1 MSDGGILRSSST
13 AAANGAPLVLGNFCV
28 DEYRPMKVLVMGAG
42 YSGITAGIR
51 FPQHIPNLQLTIYEK
66 NAGVG
71 GTWFSN
77 RYPGLSCDV
86 PAHSYQLSFEEKKD
100 WSSFYAPGPEIR
112 KYLEGVVH
120 KYKLMRYIKLSH
132 EITNAR
138 YDEPTGKWHIRV
150 CRTHTTTGESEEFDD
165 VADVFVNA
173 TGPLSR
179 WNWPDIEGLKDF
191 KGELHHS
198 AGFDPGE
205 KTWQE
210 VAKEWK
216 DKKVAVI
223 GIGSS
228 ALQIV
233 AALQPRVGKLV
244 NYVRGKT
251 WIALPVAG
259 DAFPRYM
266 GREPK
271 NAEDFTFTPEEI
283 ERFQSDPE
291 FYKNFRHGL
300 EQELHNAH
308 AITLRDSPTQRMAQA
323 AFKKN
328 MEERLSKKP
337 WIAEKL
343 LPGFPAACRRLTPA
357 PGYLEALCADNAD
370 LVASPIKRITPTGIE
385 TADGQR
391 QELDVIFRATG
402 SETSYQMP
410 MQIIG
415 RDGLELNKR
424 WSPHPETYL
433 SLAVD
438 GFPNFFNL
446 IGPNSGIGTGSLL
459 AIMEAQ
465 VMYIARAIGK
475 MQRERIRSMEPK
487 PEAIRAFDAYLEA
500 YFQTTVFTQ
509 NCRSWYKF
517 GREEG
522 RVVGLWP
529 SALPFLGS
537 TLHAMRAIEHPRW
550 EDYQY
555 ELLEDGEQNMF
566 YWLGEGQTYSQ
577 KTFSGDRAWYLRSP
591 YLDIPPVPADD
602 EEWIE
607 CFPHAMITCE

>member
-1 MSDGGILRSSST
+1 MPAGGIPST
-13 AAANGAPLVLGNFCV
+13 PDVPAADGTPFVLGKFCI
-28 DEYRPMKVLVMGAG
+28 DEYRQMKVIVMGAG
-42 YSGITAGIR
+42 YSGITAGIKL
-51 FPQHIPNLQLTIYEK
+51 PQHIPNLQLTIYEK
-66 NAGVG
+66 NAG
-71 GTWFSN
+71 
-77 RYPGLSCDV
+77 
-86 PAHSYQLSFEEKKD
+86 YQLSFEEKKD

-112 KYLEGVVH
+112 KYLEGVVQ

-132 EITNAR
+132 EITGAR
-138 YDEPTGKWHIRV
+138 YNELTGKWHIRV
-150 CRTHTTTGESEEFDD
+150 RRTDGATGKAEEFEDI
-165 VADVFVNA
+165 ADVFVNA

-210 VAKEWK
+210 VADGWK

-233 AALQPRVGKLV
+233 AALQPRVGTLV

-251 WIALPVAG
+251 WIALPVAEG
-259 DAFPRYM
+259 AFPRYM
-266 GREPK
+266 GREP
-271 NAEDFTFTPEEI
+271 NHAEDFTFTREEI
-283 ERFQSDPE
+283 VRFQNDPQ
-291 FYKNFRHGL
+291 FYRNFRHGL

-308 AITLRDSPTQRMAQA
+308 AITLRGSPVQLMAQA

-370 LVASPIKRITPTGIE
+370 FITIPIKRMTPTGIE
-385 TADGQR
+385 TTDGQH
-391 QELDVIFRATG
+391 QGLDVIFCATG
-402 SETSYQMP
+402 YETSYQMP
-410 MQIIG
+410 MPIIG
-415 RDGLELNKR
+415 RDGIELNKR

-433 SLAVD
+433 ALAVD
-438 GFPNFFNL
+438 GFPNFFSIL
-446 IGPNSGIGTGSLL
+446 GPNSGIGTGSLL

-465 VMYIARAIGK
+465 VMYVARAIGK

-487 PEAIRAFDAYLEA
+487 LEAVRAFDAYLEA

-509 NCRSWYKF
+509 NCRSWYKL

-522 RVVGLWP
+522 RVVALWP
-529 SALPFLGS
+529 GS

-550 EDYQY
+550 EDYKY
-555 ELLEDGEQNMF
+555 EPLEAGEQNMF
-566 YWLGEGQTYSQ
+566 YWLGEGQTYNQ
-577 KTFSGDRAWYLRSP
+577 KTFSGDRAWYLSPP
-591 YLDIPPVPADD
+591 YLDIPPVPTD
-602 EEWIE
+602 EE
-607 CFPHAMITCE
+607 